1 MRHKKTAFTL
11 VELLVVIGIISVLI
25 AMLLPAL
32 NKAREQA
39 QMVAGASNMRQIG
52 QAVFMYAQDNKG
64 MLPYA
69 SQWDSPDGTTVNV
82 YNRQTFFGLL
92 TPYLGMKYA
101 PVWTDNVKNPW
112 YEKSV
117 LVCPS
122 DDDHSRTDE
131 FPLIMSRH
139 KGGRLSYSVNGFLSD
154 FYAPIT
160 GTSVFGPGQGSGTRK
175 LAQIPDAAGTILL
188 CESHGGVLGWSSDQV
203 KIPSQTGTAT
213 YAYTVANVPNPTG
226 TIQYDLGKQG
236 YHMRSGNRGLNNW
249 AFADGHVA
257 AMTWIQTIRP
267 ANLWGVTAD
276 VRTRQKL
283 SPWTGDAS
291 VP

>member
-1 MRHKKTAFTL
+1 MKQKAAFTL

-52 QAVFMYAQDNKG
+52 QAAFMYAQDNHG

-69 SQWDSPDGTTVNV
+69 IEWENSAGTELNV

-92 TPYLGMKYA
+92 APYLGMKYA
-101 PVWTDNVKNPW
+101 PVWTDNAKNPW

-122 DDDHSRTDE
+122 DDNHAEIDQ
-131 FPLIMSRH
+131 FPLIMQRH
-139 KGGRLSYSVNGFLSD
+139 KGGRLSYAVNGFVSD
-154 FYAPIT
+154 FFAPVS
-160 GTSVFGPGQGSGTRK
+160 GTSVFGTGKGTGTKK
-175 LAQIPDAAGTILL
+175 LSQIPNASGTILL
-188 CESHGGVLGWSSDQV
+188 CESHMGGAIGWSSDQV
-203 KIPSQTGTAT
+203 RIPSQTGTAT
-213 YAYTVANVPNPTG
+213 YAYTVANNPSPQG
-226 TIQYDLGKQG
+226 TIQYDMGKQG
-236 YHMRSGNRGLNNW
+236 YHMRSGQRGINNW
-249 AFADGHVA
+249 AFVDGHVA
-257 AMTWIQTIRP
+257 AMTWMQTIRP

-276 VRTRQKL
+276 VRTLQTLK
-283 SPWTGDAS
+283 PWSGDAS
-291 VP
+291 IP

>member
-1 MRHKKTAFTL
+1 
-11 VELLVVIGIISVLI
+11 
-25 AMLLPAL
+25 MLLPAL

-39 QMVAGASNMRQIG
+39 QMVACATNMRQIG
-52 QAVFMYAQDNKG
+52 QAAFMYAQDNRG
-64 MLPYA
+64 ALPYA
-69 SQWDSPDGTTVNV
+69 SQFDNPDGSSVNV

-92 TPYLGMKYA
+92 TPYLGMKYL
-101 PVWTDNVKNPW
+101 PIWTDNRDAGNPW

-122 DDDHSRTDE
+122 DDNHATIDA
-131 FPLIMSRH
+131 FPLIMTRD

-154 FYAPIT
+154 LYSP
-160 GTSVFGPGQGSGTRK
+160 GSGSSAFGAGLNGGNKK
-175 LAQIPDAAGTILL
+175 LSQIPQAAETILL
-188 CESHGGVLGWSSDQV
+188 CEAHDGGALGWTSDQM

-213 YAYTVANVPNPTG
+213 YAYTVANNPSPQG
-226 TIQYDLGKQG
+226 TIQYDMGKQG
-236 YHMRSGNRGLNNW
+236 YHMRSGQRGINNW

-267 ANLWGVTAD
+267 ANLWGVTED

-283 SPWTGDAS
+283 SPWTGDAT